1 MNNKTKQIWQQILA
15 NIDKARKEGIKNTP
29 LDDLDY
35 DDHEDDLVLVGVG
48 VDELDSHLDRLNRT
62 FGG

>member
-1 MNNKTKQIWQQILA
+1 MDDKTKKIWQQILA
-15 NIDKARKEGIKNTP
+15 DIDKAKKAAWNTP

-35 DDHEDDLVLVGVG
+35 DDHADDLILVGVG
-48 VDELDSHLDRLNRT
+48 VDELDSHLDRFNRT